1 MFKYFYILLFYL
13 CLLTTYSLSDKVNKI
28 DIIGNERVSE
38 ETIIMFSSVSINDDL
53 DNKILNDIL
62 KNLYESEFFK
72 DVSVKFKN
80 NTLEIFV
87 TENPLIENVEY
98 IGLKSETLKSNLT
111 KNLKLKSRSSYN
123 KLTLKKDKDLILTNL
138 KRSWLSFF
146 HSGCLCQKLKRQ

>member
-1 MFKYFYILLFYL
+1 MIKYFFTILFYL
-13 CLLTTYSLSDKVNKI
+13 SLLTTYSLSDEVNKI
-28 DIIGNERVSE
+28 DVIGNDRVSE

-62 KNLYESEFFK
+62 INLYETEFFK

-98 IGLKSETLKSNLT
+98 IGLKSEKLKSNLT
-111 KNLKLKSRSSYN
+111 KNLKLN
-123 KLTLKKDKDLILTNL
+123 N
-138 KRSWLSFF
+138 
-146 HSGCLCQKLKRQ
+146 

>member
-1 MFKYFYILLFYL
+1 MFKYFYIILFYL
-13 CLLTTYSLSDKVNKI
+13 SLLTTYSLSDKVNKI
-28 DIIGNERVSE
+28 DVIGNERVSE

-62 KNLYESEFFK
+62 INLYETEFFK

-98 IGLKSETLKSNLT
+98 IGLKSEKLKSNLT

-123 KLTLKKDKDLILTNL
+123 ELTLKKDKDLILTNL
-138 KRSWLSFF
+138 KDRGYHFPQWMFMS
-146 HSGCLCQKLKRQ
+146 KT